1 MIWAN
6 SDSPFT
12 AIGVAE
18 DEIGCLVLIE
28 TRKMTS
34 SELRQRLLGREPV
47 FGTLIVSSSPQWL
60 DVIRGCGLDFV
71 FIDAE
76 HIAID

>member
-1 MIWAN
+1 MIWAS

-34 SELRQRLLGREPV
+34 SELQQRLLGRESVLSLCFLRPGGLMLFEAV
-47 FGTLIVSSSPQWL
+47 VWILCSSMRNTSQ
-60 DVIRGCGLDFV
+60 
-71 FIDAE
+71 
-76 HIAID
+76 

>member
-1 MIWAN
+1 
-6 SDSPFT
+6 
-12 AIGVAE
+12 
-18 DEIGCLVLIE
+18 
-28 TRKMTS
+28 MTS

-76 HIAID
+76 HIALD